1 MERITLNIDDKE
13 VTGEKDRTVLEVA
26 RSVGID
32 IPTLCYNEK
41 LEPYGAC
48 RLCLVEIGTPPRT
61 RLVTSCVYPAADGLV
76 VETRSERVVQTR
88 KMLLELLVA
97 RAPGAK
103 IIKDLAEEYG
113 VTKARLR
120 KTATFCILCGLCVR
134 YCAEIKKADAVG
146 FIGRGIEREVMFIPE
161 IATKS
166 CPPCR
171 ECFPLCP
178 TGVLESN
185 FRLVESLLFKQ

>member
-1 MERITLNIDDKE
+1 MKRITLNIDGKE
-13 VTGEKDRTVLEVA
+13 VTGEDGMTILQVA
-26 RSVGID
+26 RRAGID
-32 IPTLCYNEK
+32 IPTLCYHEK
-41 LEPYGAC
+41 LEPYGGC
-48 RLCLVEIGTPPRT
+48 RLCLVEIGTSPRT
-61 RLVTSCVYPAADGLV
+61 RLVTSCVYPAADGLA
-76 VETRSERVVQTR
+76 VQTKSKKVIQNR
-88 KMLLELLVA
+88 KMLLEVLLA

-113 VTKARLR
+113 ASKTRLKKKASY
-120 KTATFCILCGLCVR
+120 CILCGLCVR
-134 YCAEIKKADAVG
+134 YCAEIKKADAIG

-161 IATKS
+161 IAPKS

-185 FRLVESLLFKQ
+185 FILAQSLIFKQ